1 MRRNKNTQ
9 EKYLKN
15 LISESVKRALKEAE
29 NGGWVVESNE
39 VEKAMNMAIE
49 YFGEEYVNEAIVRTL
64 TTDQIAESL
73 AYLFRMWDFEEWN
86 NRKVSVD

>member
-29 NGGWVVESNE
+29 NGGWVVENNE
-39 VEKAMNMAIE
+39 VEEALNMAIE
-49 YFGEEYVNEAIVRTL
+49 HFGKEYVYDAIVRTL
-64 TTDQIAESL
+64 STEQIAESL
-73 AYLFRMWDFEEWN
+73 AYLFRMWDFREWS
-86 NRKVSVD
+86 NR

>member
-1 MRRNKNTQ
+1 MSRNKNAQ

-29 NGGWVVESNE
+29 NGGWVVENDEVNE
-39 VEKAMNMAIE
+39 AMEMAIQH
-49 YFGEEYVNEAIVRTL
+49 FGEEYVNEAIVRTL
-64 TTDQIAESL
+64 TTEQIAESL

-86 NRKVSVD
+86 NR

>member
-1 MRRNKNTQ
+1 MRRNKNKQ
-9 EKYLKN
+9 EKYLKS

-29 NGGWVVESNE
+29 DGGWVVESNE
-39 VEKAMNMAIE
+39 VNEAMEMAIQ

-73 AYLFRMWDFEEWN
+73 AYLFRMWDFREWS
-86 NRKVSVD
+86 NR

>member
-29 NGGWVVESNE
+29 NGGWVVENDEVNE
-39 VEKAMNMAIE
+39 AMEMAIQH
-49 YFGEEYVNEAIVRTL
+49 FGEEYVNEAIVRTL

-73 AYLFRMWDFEEWN
+73 AYLFRMWDFREWS
-86 NRKVSVD
+86 NR

>member
-1 MRRNKNTQ
+1 MSRNKNTQ

-29 NGGWVVESNE
+29 NGGWVVENNE
-39 VEKAMNMAIE
+39 VDEAMSIAIE
-49 YFGEEYVNEAIVRTL
+49 HFGEEYVNEAIVRTL

-86 NRKVSVD
+86 NR

>member
-1 MRRNKNTQ
+1 MRRNKNAQ
-9 EKYLKN
+9 EKYLKS
-15 LISESVKRALKEAE
+15 LISESVRRALKEAE
-29 NGGWVVESNE
+29 NGGWVVENNE
-39 VEKAMNMAIE
+39 VEEAMNMAIE
-49 YFGEEYVNEAIVRTL
+49 HFGEEYVNEAIVRTL

>member
-1 MRRNKNTQ
+1 MRRNKNAQ

-29 NGGWVVESNE
+29 NGGWVVENNE

-49 YFGEEYVNEAIVRTL
+49 HFGEEYVNEAIVRTL

>member
-1 MRRNKNTQ
+1 MRRNKNEQ
-9 EKYLKN
+9 EKYLKS

-29 NGGWVVESNE
+29 NGGWVVENNE
-39 VEKAMNMAIE
+39 VNEAMEMAIQH
-49 YFGEEYVNEAIVRTL
+49 FGEEYVNEAIVRTL

-86 NRKVSVD
+86 NR

>member
-1 MRRNKNTQ
+1 MSRNKNAQ

-29 NGGWVVESNE
+29 DGGWVVENHEVNE
-39 VEKAMNMAIE
+39 AMEMAIQ

-73 AYLFRMWDFEEWN
+73 AYLFRMWDFREWS
-86 NRKVSVD
+86 NR

>member
-1 MRRNKNTQ
+1 
-9 EKYLKN
+9 
-15 LISESVKRALKEAE
+15 
-29 NGGWVVESNE
+29 
-39 VEKAMNMAIE
+39 MNMAIE
-49 YFGEEYVNEAIVRTL
+49 HFGEEYVNEAIVRTL

>member
-1 MRRNKNTQ
+1 MRRNKNEQ
-9 EKYLKN
+9 EKYLKS

-29 NGGWVVESNE
+29 NGGWVVENNE
-39 VEKAMNMAIE
+39 
-49 YFGEEYVNEAIVRTL
+49 VNEAIVRTL

-86 NRKVSVD
+86 NR

>member
-29 NGGWVVESNE
+29 NGGWVVENNE
-39 VEKAMNMAIE
+39 VNEAMEMAIQH
-49 YFGEEYVNEAIVRTL
+49 FGEEYVNEAIVRTL

-73 AYLFRMWDFEEWN
+73 AYLFRMWDFREWS
-86 NRKVSVD
+86 NR